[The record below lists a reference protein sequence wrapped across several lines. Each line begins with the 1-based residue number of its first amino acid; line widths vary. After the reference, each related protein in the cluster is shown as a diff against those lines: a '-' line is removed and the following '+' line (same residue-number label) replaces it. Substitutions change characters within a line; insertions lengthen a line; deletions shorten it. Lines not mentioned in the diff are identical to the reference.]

1 MVLALRP
8 WLEPWLGGLDKS
20 YWLHKWLGIAS
31 LVASVLHWI
40 FANGPGWLVKLGWMQ
55 RGVRG
60 PRSGAASQ
68 GVVEQL
74 LSDLRH
80 PAESVGEWAFYAV
93 VLLIALALIKRFPL
107 PALCQDAH
115 TDRTGLSG
123 AGVPHRGVDQLCR
136 MGPAAGPAD
145 GSLAGVGR
153 GLRRAGAEPPGR
165 QATGGWGTIEAHYHF
180 PDMNVLETEILLEDG
195 WRGHKSGQFAFVTFD
210 PKEGPHPFTVAS
222 AWDAAHPRIVFIT
235 KALGDY
241 TDFLPERSQVGNPVA
256 VEGPYGC
263 FTFDDSAQHQIWI
276 GGGIGI
282 TPFIARMKQ
291 LAKEPG
297 AQTIDL
303 FHSATERAPEALE
316 KLTVDATAAR
326 VTLHVMIDHRD
337 GQLTGEVLRKAVP
350 DWVLASVWFCGPA
363 GFGSALHHNLSAH
376 GLANGAF
383 HQELFNMR

>member
-1 MVLALRP
+1 
-8 WLEPWLGGLDKS
+8 
-20 YWLHKWLGIAS
+20 
-31 LVASVLHWI
+31 
-40 FANGPGWLVKLGWMQ
+40 
-55 RGVRG
+55 
-60 PRSGAASQ
+60 
-68 GVVEQL
+68 
-74 LSDLRH
+74 
-80 PAESVGEWAFYAV
+80 
-93 VLLIALALIKRFPL
+93 
-107 PALCQDAH
+107 
-115 TDRTGLSG
+115 
-123 AGVPHRGVDQLCR
+123 
-136 MGPAAGPAD
+136 
-145 GSLAGVGR
+145 
-153 GLRRAGAEPPGR
+153 
-165 QATGGWGTIEAHYHF
+165 
-180 PDMNVLETEILLEDG
+180 MNVLETEILLEDG

-297 AQTIDL
+297 AQAIDL
-303 FHSATERAPEALE
+303 LHSATELAPEALE